1 MVFNTTITNISAI
14 LWRSAF
20 LVEKSEAIANYINNQ
35 AIIVANQTLSFCPNG
50 SLCI

>member
-20 LVEKSEAIANYINNQ
+20 LVEKSEAIEENHPP
-35 AIIVANQTLSFCPNG
+35 VATSGIPIHNFCG
-50 SLCI
+50 DRH